1 MRQHI
6 LNVGSD
12 SFARKITKSLP
23 HLRGLACVAATGA
36 AATEKWENGRC
47 DVVRLHALAPRR
59 ARRRRKDSRAL
70 RQYEDFRIR
79 PISSR
84 NRGAT
89 LDPTPFLKIVVT

>member
-12 SFARKITKSLP
+12 SFARKITKSLS

-59 ARRRRKDSRAL
+59 ALRRRKDSRAL
-70 RQYEDFRIR
+70 RQMKTFEFVRFHLEIAEQLSI
-79 PISSR
+79 P
-84 NRGAT
+84 
-89 LDPTPFLKIVVT
+89 LPF